1 MTGHEKNGDRFRG
14 QGVALGLEHVD
25 PNHHGS
31 GVDHAVDLL
40 PEDVLDLI
48 LPVDEEE
55 VQQYVLAEVD
65 HDHGL
70 RLVVDLLVLEAADVM
85 GITIGHL
92 HMDPLE
98 GILESIATNSTMPHL
113 EITTHRTAIHLWV
126 HKVYQ

>member
-1 MTGHEKNGDRFRG
+1 LSLYIFVEKVLINLVLVVNG
-14 QGVALGLEHVD
+14 L
-25 PNHHGS
+25 
-31 GVDHAVDLL
+31 
-40 PEDVLDLI
+40 DVLDLI

-98 GILESIATNSTMPHL
+98 GIKKKPFFFLYL
-113 EITTHRTAIHLWV
+113 
-126 HKVYQ
+126 

>member
-1 MTGHEKNGDRFRG
+1 MNG
-14 QGVALGLEHVD
+14 L
-25 PNHHGS
+25 
-31 GVDHAVDLL
+31 
-40 PEDVLDLI
+40 DVLDLI

-98 GILESIATNSTMPHL
+98 GIKKNHFSFFIYNCF
-113 EITTHRTAIHLWV
+113 RF
-126 HKVYQ
+126 

>member
-1 MTGHEKNGDRFRG
+1 MNG
-14 QGVALGLEHVD
+14 L
-25 PNHHGS
+25 
-31 GVDHAVDLL
+31 
-40 PEDVLDLI
+40 DVLDLI

-98 GILESIATNSTMPHL
+98 GIKKKSLFFLYCFRFKKHLCFTGILESIATNSTVPHL
-113 EITTHRTAIHLWV
+113 EITTRRTVIHPWV